1 VQRRLFSSIALNST
15 LTASR
20 HQRCSSSGCSRL
32 LASSFLN
39 FEGVFNMAEQQG
51 IQSVD
56 AAVLILR
63 AMASVNRPMSL
74 KDIAS
79 AANMT
84 ASNTHRY
91 LVSFIKAQLICQER
105 SSGKYDLGPF
115 ALQLGLAAMSRT
127 DSITVA
133 TQVLHELLA
142 EIDLPVTLSVWT
154 PDGPTMIR
162 WLDASHPLTV
172 NHKTGSRSPMLTSA
186 SGRVFLTFETRGKI
200 KNVLAAEIRARK
212 SRKETTLISPED
224 VSALSSEVRRHGLA
238 RSIGERVNGINGLSA
253 PIFDALGQLALTIST
268 VGLEHSF
275 DPSYG
280 GTVARAL
287 RAAADRASILL
298 GFRPHLQL
306 ITEDEQALS
315 SGQKTPAPNAV

>member
-1 VQRRLFSSIALNST
+1 
-15 LTASR
+15 
-20 HQRCSSSGCSRL
+20 
-32 LASSFLN
+32 
-39 FEGVFNMAEQQG
+39 MAEQQG

-56 AAVLILR
+56 AAVRILR
-63 AMASVNRPMSL
+63 AMASVNRHMSL

-79 AANMT
+79 AAHMT

-91 LVSFIKAQLICQER
+91 LVSFIKAQLVCQES

-115 ALQLGLAAMSRT
+115 ALHLGLAAMSRT

-186 SGRVFLTFETRGKI
+186 SGRVFLTFESGEKI

-224 VSALSSEVRRHGLA
+224 VSALRSEVRRHGLG

-268 VGLEHSF
+268 LGLEHSF

-298 GFRPHLQL
+298 GYRPHLQP
-306 ITEDEQALS
+306 IAEEEQALS
-315 SGQKTPAPNAV
+315 PGQKKPRRKSSQI

>member
-1 VQRRLFSSIALNST
+1 
-15 LTASR
+15 
-20 HQRCSSSGCSRL
+20 
-32 LASSFLN
+32 
-39 FEGVFNMAEQQG
+39 MAEQQG

-56 AAVLILR
+56 AAVRILR

-79 AANMT
+79 AAQMT

-91 LVSFIKAQLICQER
+91 LVSFIKAQLVCQES

-115 ALQLGLAAMSRT
+115 ALHLGLAAMSRT

-186 SGRVFLTFETRGKI
+186 SGRVFLTFESGEKI

-224 VSALSSEVRRHGLA
+224 VSALRSEVRRHGLG

-298 GFRPHLQL
+298 GYRPHLQP
-306 ITEDEQALS
+306 IAEEEQALS
-315 SGQKTPAPNAV
+315 PGQKKPRRKSSQI

>member
-1 VQRRLFSSIALNST
+1 
-15 LTASR
+15 
-20 HQRCSSSGCSRL
+20 
-32 LASSFLN
+32 
-39 FEGVFNMAEQQG
+39 MAEQQG

-56 AAVLILR
+56 AAVRILR

-79 AANMT
+79 AAHMT

-91 LVSFIKAQLICQER
+91 LVSFIKAQLVCRES

-115 ALQLGLAAMSRT
+115 ALHLGLAAMSRT

-186 SGRVFLTFETRGKI
+186 SGRVFLTFESGEKI

-224 VSALSSEVRRHGLA
+224 VSALRSEVRRHGLG

-298 GFRPHLQL
+298 GYRPHLQP
-306 ITEDEQALS
+306 IAEEEQALS
-315 SGQKTPAPNAV
+315 AGQKKPRRKSSQI

>member
-1 VQRRLFSSIALNST
+1 
-15 LTASR
+15 
-20 HQRCSSSGCSRL
+20 
-32 LASSFLN
+32 
-39 FEGVFNMAEQQG
+39 MAEQQG

-56 AAVLILR
+56 AAVRILR

-79 AANMT
+79 AAHMT

-91 LVSFIKAQLICQER
+91 LVSFIKAQLVCQES

-115 ALQLGLAAMSRT
+115 ALHLGLAAMSRT

-186 SGRVFLTFETRGKI
+186 SGRVFLTFESGEKI

-224 VSALSSEVRRHGLA
+224 VSALRSEVRRHGLG

-280 GTVARAL
+280 GIVARAL

-298 GFRPHLQL
+298 GYRPHLQP
-306 ITEDEQALS
+306 IAEEEQALS
-315 SGQKTPAPNAV
+315 HGQKKPRRKSSQI

>member
-1 VQRRLFSSIALNST
+1 
-15 LTASR
+15 
-20 HQRCSSSGCSRL
+20 
-32 LASSFLN
+32 
-39 FEGVFNMAEQQG
+39 MAEQQG

-56 AAVLILR
+56 AAVRILR

-79 AANMT
+79 AAHMT

-91 LVSFIKAQLICQER
+91 LVSFIKAQLVCQES

-115 ALQLGLAAMSRT
+115 ALHLGLAAMSRT

-186 SGRVFLTFETRGKI
+186 SGRVFLTFESAEKI
-200 KNVLAAEIRARK
+200 KKVLAAEIRARE

-224 VSALSSEVRRHGLA
+224 VSALGSEVRRHGLG

-287 RAAADRASILL
+287 RAAAERASILL
-298 GFRPHLQL
+298 GYRPHLQH
-306 ITEDEQALS
+306 ITEDDQARS
-315 SGQKTPAPNAV
+315 PGQKSPAAKAVRSGTP

>member
-1 VQRRLFSSIALNST
+1 
-15 LTASR
+15 
-20 HQRCSSSGCSRL
+20 
-32 LASSFLN
+32 
-39 FEGVFNMAEQQG
+39 
-51 IQSVD
+51 
-56 AAVLILR
+56 
-63 AMASVNRPMSL
+63 
-74 KDIAS
+74 
-79 AANMT
+79 MT

-91 LVSFIKAQLICQER
+91 LVSFIKAQLVCQES

-115 ALQLGLAAMSRT
+115 ALHLGLAAMSRT

-186 SGRVFLTFETRGKI
+186 SGRVFLTFESGEKI

-224 VSALSSEVRRHGLA
+224 VSALRSEVRRHGLG

-298 GFRPHLQL
+298 GYRPHLQP
-306 ITEDEQALS
+306 IAEEEQALS
-315 SGQKTPAPNAV
+315 PGQKKPRRKSSQI

>member
-1 VQRRLFSSIALNST
+1 
-15 LTASR
+15 
-20 HQRCSSSGCSRL
+20 
-32 LASSFLN
+32 
-39 FEGVFNMAEQQG
+39 MAEQQG

-56 AAVLILR
+56 AAVRILR

-79 AANMT
+79 AAHMT

-91 LVSFIKAQLICQER
+91 LVSFIKAQLVCQES

-115 ALQLGLAAMSRT
+115 ALHLGLAAMSRT

-186 SGRVFLTFETRGKI
+186 SGRVFLTFESGEKI
-200 KNVLAAEIRARK
+200 KNVLASEIRARK

-224 VSALSSEVRRHGLA
+224 VSALRSEVRRHGLG

-298 GFRPHLQL
+298 GYRPHLQP
-306 ITEDEQALS
+306 IAEEEQALS
-315 SGQKTPAPNAV
+315 PGQKKPRRKSSQI

>member
-1 VQRRLFSSIALNST
+1 
-15 LTASR
+15 
-20 HQRCSSSGCSRL
+20 
-32 LASSFLN
+32 
-39 FEGVFNMAEQQG
+39 MAEQQG

-56 AAVLILR
+56 AAVRILR
-63 AMASVNRPMSL
+63 AMASVNRHMSL

-79 AANMT
+79 AAHMT

-91 LVSFIKAQLICQER
+91 LVSFIKAQLVCQES

-115 ALQLGLAAMSRT
+115 ALHLGLAAMSRT

-186 SGRVFLTFETRGKI
+186 SGRVFLTFESGEKI

-224 VSALSSEVRRHGLA
+224 VSALRSEVRRHGLG

-253 PIFDALGQLALTIST
+253 PIFDALGQLALTISP

-298 GFRPHLQL
+298 GYRPHLQP
-306 ITEDEQALS
+306 IAEEEQALS
-315 SGQKTPAPNAV
+315 PGQKKPRRKSSQI

>member
-1 VQRRLFSSIALNST
+1 
-15 LTASR
+15 
-20 HQRCSSSGCSRL
+20 
-32 LASSFLN
+32 
-39 FEGVFNMAEQQG
+39 MAEQQG

-56 AAVLILR
+56 AAVRILR

-79 AANMT
+79 AAHMT

-91 LVSFIKAQLICQER
+91 LVSFIKAQLVCQES

-115 ALQLGLAAMSRT
+115 ALHLGLAAMSRT

-186 SGRVFLTFETRGKI
+186 SGRVFLTFESGEKI

-224 VSALSSEVRRHGLA
+224 VSALRSEVRRHGLG

-298 GFRPHLQL
+298 GYRPHLQP
-306 ITEDEQALS
+306 IAEEEQALS
-315 SGQKTPAPNAV
+315 PGQKKPRRKSSQI

>member
-1 VQRRLFSSIALNST
+1 
-15 LTASR
+15 
-20 HQRCSSSGCSRL
+20 
-32 LASSFLN
+32 
-39 FEGVFNMAEQQG
+39 MAEQQG

-56 AAVLILR
+56 AAVRILR

-79 AANMT
+79 AAHMT

-91 LVSFIKAQLICQER
+91 LVSFIKAQLVCQES

-115 ALQLGLAAMSRT
+115 ALHLGLAAMSRT

-186 SGRVFLTFETRGKI
+186 SGRVFLTFESGEKI

-224 VSALSSEVRRHGLA
+224 VSALRSEVRRHGLG

-298 GFRPHLQL
+298 GYRPHLQP
-306 ITEDEQALS
+306 IAEEEQALS
-315 SGQKTPAPNAV
+315 AGQKKPRRKSSQI

>member
-1 VQRRLFSSIALNST
+1 MYT
-15 LTASR
+15 P
-20 HQRCSSSGCSRL
+20 L
-32 LASSFLN
+32 LIFLVLK
-39 FEGVFNMAEQQG
+39 GARIMAEQQG

-56 AAVLILR
+56 AAVRILQ

-74 KDIAS
+74 KDIAI
-79 AANMT
+79 AADMT

-91 LVSFIKAQLICQER
+91 LVSFIKAKLVYQES

-115 ALQLGLAAMSRT
+115 ALHLGLAAMSRM

-133 TQVLHELLA
+133 TKVLHELLV
-142 EIDLPVTLSVWT
+142 EIDMPVTLSVWT
-154 PDGPTMIR
+154 PEGPTMIR

-186 SGRVFLTFETRGKI
+186 SGRVFLTFESEEKI
-200 KNVLAAEIRARK
+200 KNVLAAEVRARK
-212 SRKETTLISPED
+212 SRKESTLITQEEI
-224 VSALSSEVRRHGLA
+224 SALRSEVKRHGLG

-268 VGLEHSF
+268 VGLEHTF
-275 DPSYG
+275 DPSYDG
-280 GTVARAL
+280 IVARAL

-298 GFRPHLQL
+298 GYRPHLGYATGGPEEVTPQKMKPRRKSG
-306 ITEDEQALS
+306 QAL
-315 SGQKTPAPNAV
+315 

>member
-1 VQRRLFSSIALNST
+1 
-15 LTASR
+15 
-20 HQRCSSSGCSRL
+20 
-32 LASSFLN
+32 
-39 FEGVFNMAEQQG
+39 MAEQQG

-56 AAVLILR
+56 AAVRILR

-79 AANMT
+79 AAHMT

-91 LVSFIKAQLICQER
+91 LVSFIKAQLVCQES

-115 ALQLGLAAMSRT
+115 ALHLGLAAMSRT

-186 SGRVFLTFETRGKI
+186 SGRVFLTFESGEKI

-224 VSALSSEVRRHGLA
+224 VSALRSEVRRHGLG

-298 GFRPHLQL
+298 GYRPHLQP
-306 ITEDEQALS
+306 IAEEEQALS
-315 SGQKTPAPNAV
+315 PGQKKASPKEQPDLMRRDPMRLHGLAVRD